1 MGMELE
7 YRTLI
12 KKILNCNSMDELIDV
27 VEDSNKFLK
36 KHEISKNSKIFEKLD
51 TLIGIVKLN
60 LKKKRDYHSES
71 VKNQNFYSLNENDID
86 LIVKKI
92 LKNENF
98 SK

>member
-1 MGMELE
+1 MELE

-27 VEDSNKFLK
+27 IEDSNKFLK
-36 KHEISKNSKIFEKLD
+36 KYEIPKNSKIFEKLD
-51 TLIGIVKLN
+51 TLIGIIKLN
-60 LKKKRDYHSES
+60 LRKKRNYRSES
-71 VKNQNFYSLNENDID
+71 IKNENLHNLSESEVD

-92 LKNENF
+92 LENENF

>member
-1 MGMELE
+1 MELE

-27 VEDSNKFLK
+27 IEDSNKFLK
-36 KHEISKNSKIFEKLD
+36 KYEIPKNSKIFEKLD
-51 TLIGIVKLN
+51 TLIGIIKLN
-60 LKKKRDYHSES
+60 LRKKRDYRSES
-71 VKNQNFYSLNENDID
+71 IKNENLHSLSESDVD

-92 LKNENF
+92 LENENF

>member
-1 MGMELE
+1 MELE

-12 KKILNCNSMDELIDV
+12 KKILNCNSTDELIDV
-27 VEDSNKFLK
+27 IEESNKFLK
-36 KHEISKNSKIFEKLD
+36 KYEIPKNSKIFEKLD
-51 TLIGIVKLN
+51 TLIGIIRLN
-60 LKKKRDYHSES
+60 LRKKRDYRSES
-71 VKNQNFYSLNENDID
+71 IKNENLYSLSESEVD

>member
-1 MGMELE
+1 MELE

-12 KKILNCNSMDELIDV
+12 KKILNCNSTDELIDV
-27 VEDSNKFLK
+27 IEESNKFLK
-36 KHEISKNSKIFEKLD
+36 KYEIPKNSKIFEKLD
-51 TLIGIVKLN
+51 TLIGIIRLN
-60 LKKKRDYHSES
+60 LRKKRDYRSES
-71 VKNQNFYSLNENDID
+71 VKNDNLYRLSESEVD

>member
-1 MGMELE
+1 MELE

-12 KKILNCNSMDELIDV
+12 KKILNCNSTDELIDV
-27 VEDSNKFLK
+27 IGESNKFLK
-36 KHEISKNSKIFEKLD
+36 KYEIPKNSKIFEKLD
-51 TLIGIVKLN
+51 TLIGIIKLN
-60 LKKKRDYHSES
+60 LRKKRDYRSES
-71 VKNQNFYSLNENDID
+71 VKNDNLYRLSESEVD

>member
-1 MGMELE
+1 MELE

-27 VEDSNKFLK
+27 IEDSNKFLK
-36 KHEISKNSKIFEKLD
+36 KYEIPKNSKIFEKLD
-51 TLIGIVKLN
+51 TLIGIIKLN
-60 LKKKRDYHSES
+60 LRKKRNYRSES
-71 VKNQNFYSLNENDID
+71 IKNENLHSLSESEVD

-92 LKNENF
+92 LENETF

>member
-1 MGMELE
+1 MELE

-27 VEDSNKFLK
+27 IEDSNKFLK
-36 KHEISKNSKIFEKLD
+36 KYEIPKNSKIFEKLD
-51 TLIGIVKLN
+51 TLIGIIKLN
-60 LKKKRDYHSES
+60 LRKKRNYRSES
-71 VKNQNFYSLNENDID
+71 IKNENLHSLSESEVD

-92 LKNENF
+92 LENENF

>member
-1 MGMELE
+1 MELE

-27 VEDSNKFLK
+27 IEDSNKFLK
-36 KHEISKNSKIFEKLD
+36 KYEIPKNSKIFEKLD
-51 TLIGIVKLN
+51 TLIGIIKLN
-60 LKKKRDYHSES
+60 LRKKRNYRSES
-71 VKNQNFYSLNENDID
+71 IKNENLYRLSESEVD

>member
-1 MGMELE
+1 MELE

-12 KKILNCNSMDELIDV
+12 KKILNCNSTDELIDV
-27 VEDSNKFLK
+27 IEDSNKFLK
-36 KHEISKNSKIFEKLD
+36 KYEIPKNSKIFEKLD
-51 TLIGIVKLN
+51 TLIGIIKLN
-60 LKKKRDYHSES
+60 LRKKRDYRSES
-71 VKNQNFYSLNENDID
+71 IKNENLYSLSESEVD

>member
-1 MGMELE
+1 MELE

-27 VEDSNKFLK
+27 IEESNKFLK
-36 KHEISKNSKIFEKLD
+36 KYEIPKNSKIFENLD
-51 TLIGIVKLN
+51 TLIGIIKLN
-60 LKKKRDYHSES
+60 LRKKRNYRSES
-71 VKNQNFYSLNENDID
+71 IKNENLHSLSESEVD

-92 LKNENF
+92 LENENF

>member
-1 MGMELE
+1 MELE

-12 KKILNCNSMDELIDV
+12 KKILNCNSTDELIDV
-27 VEDSNKFLK
+27 IEESNKFLK
-36 KHEISKNSKIFEKLD
+36 KYEIPKNSKIFEKLD
-51 TLIGIVKLN
+51 TLIGIIRLN
-60 LKKKRDYHSES
+60 LRKKRDYRSES
-71 VKNQNFYSLNENDID
+71 IKNESLYSLSESEVD